1 MRHPPTM
8 ITVMALE
15 WVTDI
20 GPIGGAS
27 HHVPLNF
34 SSESNIEVNILEW
47 EATCDQNTAAI
58 LVLEAPYTIK
68 HSDFV

>member
-1 MRHPPTM
+1 MPHPPTM

-20 GPIGGAS
+20 DPIGGAT
-27 HHVPLNF
+27 HHMPLHF
-34 SSESNIEVNILEW
+34 SSESKNEIKILGW

-68 HSDFV
+68 HMVFV